1 MADMR
6 TVLVGWKKGM
16 TSMAQTYVVEIVG
29 DTAHFTR
36 VGPGGAHWSPDYLA
50 LGMAANGMN
59 PNSPLDRKYAHLDPE
74 VGIGSKLG
82 EVAGDKILGKYR
94 KEIETNVALYDEQ
107 GRDAVH
113 HKSNM
118 AVPVAELAAA
128 TFVDKLPGGAPPALR
143 PLEGPHAETRIGGK
157 RWFLFQLPNT
167 PPLADLFTAAAA

>member
-16 TSMAQTYVVEIVG
+16 TSMAQTYVVEIEG

-36 VGPGGAHWSPDYLA
+36 VGPGGAHWSPDYLTM
-50 LGMAANGMN
+50 GMAANGLN
-59 PNSPLDRKYAHLDPE
+59 PHNPLERQYAAFSPK
-74 VGIGSKLG
+74 
-82 EVAGDKILGKYR
+82 VAGGAGLGAVAGEKILAKFR
-94 KEIETNVALYDEQ
+94 KEIEENVAIFNEQ
-107 GRDAVH
+107 GRGAVS

-143 PLEGPHAETRIGGK
+143 GLEGPHAETKIGGK
-157 RWFLFQLPNT
+157 RWFLFQLPDT
-167 PPLADLFTAAAA
+167 PALSELFAAAS